1 MVIDRTNI
9 YKRIIK
15 KISLKTPR
23 HVLEDPYNKMEEI
36 LVKLGQIQEC
46 FDEPNYV
53 EINGYK
59 KLEIDFEKMV
69 LKLRNLNKFYIE
81 LIISVVE
88 EMHINYD

>member
-1 MVIDRTNI
+1 M
-9 YKRIIK
+9 
-15 KISLKTPR
+15 
-23 HVLEDPYNKMEEI
+23 
-36 LVKLGQIQEC
+36 
-46 FDEPNYV
+46 